1 MTSFQIRKT
10 SVRLDWILRSL
21 AAVGLGASALL
32 WWEYAQ
38 QSSMFCGRG
47 EGCDEV
53 RMSAYASILGVSTPV
68 YGVLFFTAVL
78 VLSLVPG
85 PVVRGALTL
94 VAGVGGLGGVGFIL
108 LQALE
113 IHAFCMYCLIV
124 DVSSIVIALLALANR
139 EPTPA
144 LEPRGW
150 LAFALLLI
158 VGFGAPFA
166 YGRVTHPAP
175 RETTTTAGGPPA
187 CVLRD
192 ESSGATV
199 VAFVDFAC
207 PYCQV
212 EHFLLRQMVETLA
225 AQLGKPVRVVRRHF
239 PLPGHKDS
247 REAARAAICAE
258 EAGRGDM
265 MADLL
270 FSAEDRSPAMLETFA
285 SQLGMD
291 LGAFRSCMGSATTFR
306 RLEDDLACGN
316 AANID
321 GLPLVFIGDERFEGM
336 QKEEI
341 LAGAI
346 RRAVQ
351 TARPGKAA
359 NP

>member
-1 MTSFQIRKT
+1 MNQSDKT
-10 SVRLDWILRSL
+10 SARLDWILRCL

-38 QSSMFCGRG
+38 ETSMFCGRG
-47 EGCDEV
+47 EGCDAV
-53 RMSAYASILGVSTPV
+53 RLSAYASLLGVPTPV
-68 YGVLFFTAVL
+68 YGVLFFAAVL

-94 VAGVGGLGGVGFIL
+94 VAAVGGLGGVGFIL
-108 LQALE
+108 LQTLE
-113 IHAFCMYCLIV
+113 VHAFCKYCLIV
-124 DVSSIVIALLALANR
+124 DVASILIALLALANR
-139 EPTPA
+139 APTPA
-144 LEPRGW
+144 LDPRGW
-150 LAFALLLI
+150 LAFALLLL

-175 RETTTTAGGPPA
+175 RDGAPTAGGPPA

-192 ESSGATV
+192 QAPAGATI

-207 PYCQV
+207 PYCQA
-212 EHFLLRQMVETLA
+212 EHFLLRQMLEDLPA
-225 AQLGKPVRVVRRHF
+225 RLGKPVRFVRRHF

-247 REAARAAICAE
+247 KEAARAAICAE
-258 EAGRGDM
+258 EAGRGEM

-270 FSAEDRSPAMLETFA
+270 FSAEDHSPAMLETYA

-291 LGAFRSCMGSATTFR
+291 LGAFRSCLGSATTFR
-306 RLEDDLACGN
+306 RLEDDVACGN
-316 AANID
+316 VAGID
-321 GLPLVFIGDERFEGM
+321 GLPTVFIGAERLEGM

-346 RRAVQ
+346 RRA
-351 TARPGKAA
+351 AA
-359 NP
+359 AKP